1 MPDSLP
7 RKQLRGYG
15 MMGKGK
21 TILEYLFAWGEGEVG
36 IKLLFTVKIHKKKTL
51 VLSTDIYTFDLLNL
65 DQFMD

>member
-1 MPDSLP
+1 
-7 RKQLRGYG
+7 